1 MKKIL
6 SLILVAIMLVTAMPM
21 AFAEGN
27 TYQVGDIVQFG
38 SYPQSEVK
46 DETLIAEL
54 NALSP
59 EWDDWTSYGYY
70 SGTGDYGTMVQ
81 GDWMRYVDI
90 ELNGEKYRGV
100 KFTQYRPYD
109 NTSLDVS
116 YQDEN
121 GYNINSVYW
130 FKFESINWYI
140 LDPSTGFVVCD
151 NIIDSQPYNNT
162 IYSNGG
168 GTYGCFNDLSYVN
181 YASDYENSSIRKW
194 LNNDFYNTAFSLI
207 EQDKIKITNINNDGY
222 KTSIGIVGYEALDSN
237 ETSDK
242 IFLLSFNEAKSVL
255 YGFDEN
261 SLNKD
266 LIRRALGS
274 DYAKIQ
280 GLFVYDTRLG
290 VEYEGNSSWYLRS
303 PGFASWSCCLVNGVG
318 DINYDGSV
326 DDAFEGIRPALIF
339 KDISNVNQS
348 LDNATELPDT
358 SDEPE
363 VKLNF
368 FQKIIQWFKDLF
380 ANLFGWMK

>member
-380 ANLFGWMK
+380 SKLLSWMK